1 MINTTHLPT
10 EVFGEPTAAEK
21 LNARYRESDYF
32 KELHKIA
39 SKHQVTDLFI
49 ANSITRFKER
59 AGIEATGDDVE
70 QVLNNVLATLAKD
83 NDLYMKALNQCS
95 G

>member
-1 MINTTHLPT
+1 MINATHLPP

-39 SKHQVTDLFI
+39 SKHQVTDLFV
-49 ANSITRFKER
+49 ANSITRFKTR
-59 AGIEATGDDVE
+59 FQIEASANDVE
-70 QVLNNVLATLAKD
+70 EVLNSVLETLSKGIIG
-83 NDLYMKALNQCS
+83 L
-95 G
+95 